1 MTLLLGGVYQT
12 CEARS
17 ASNAYEQ
24 GGFLMKGKYL
34 RKFGSIVLVALLL
47 PVAVTL
53 LSGTSAQAQRRVVI
67 VRTYRP
73 FYRPW
78 GWGYRRWDYDPYFDY
93 YSRYGHYIF
102 KSSESASS
110 EGYHDGLKT
119 GEGDA
124 KHRRSYDPQR
134 SHYFQEAG
142 FGNFGEVYRSGFAR
156 GYADGFRS

>member
-1 MTLLLGGVYQT
+1 
-12 CEARS
+12 
-17 ASNAYEQ
+17 
-24 GGFLMKGKYL
+24 MKGKYL
-34 RKFGSIVLVALLL
+34 RKFGSIVLAALLL
-47 PVAVTL
+47 PAAVAL
-53 LSGTSAQAQRRVVI
+53 LSSTSAQAQRRVVV

-78 GWGYRRWDYDPYFDY
+78 GYRRWNYDPYFD
-93 YSRYGHYIF
+93 SRYGHYVF
-102 KSSESASS
+102 KSSESAYS